1 MRLLAHALAAV
12 LLMLAIALT
21 IQPAAAAVIAV
32 ATDGDR
38 RAELHDQPG
47 PCVGAAKLAVFIQ
60 GPVRVGGCWV
70 MAGADTVQIAWLDG
84 EVSNVAV
91 KHFRKP
97 DEG

>member
-70 MAGADTVQIAWLDG
+70 MAGPEVVQIAWLDG
-84 EVSNVAV
+84 EVSNVAIR
-91 KHFRKP
+91 HFRRP
-97 DEG
+97 EEG

>member
-12 LLMLAIALT
+12 LLMLAIALS

-70 MAGADTVQIAWLDG
+70 MAEPEVVQIAWLDG
-84 EVSNVAV
+84 EVSNAATR
-91 KHFRKP
+91 HFRKP